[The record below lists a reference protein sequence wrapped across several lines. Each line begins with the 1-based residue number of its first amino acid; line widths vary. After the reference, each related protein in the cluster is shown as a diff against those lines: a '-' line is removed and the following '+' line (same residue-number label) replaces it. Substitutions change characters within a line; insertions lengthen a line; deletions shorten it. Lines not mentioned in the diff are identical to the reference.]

1 MDYCHFLIKELDEE
15 FQGQFSFLEK
25 NIEKSIT
32 FLVPIKK
39 MQWKVK
45 KPNFSIRRNF
55 FYSFYSYKSFLLLQ
69 KAVYMDIWIILKNS
83 MTLYHLK
90 KKTDL
95 EDIANGDYTHLKKF
109 VEI

>member
-39 MQWKVK
+39 MQ
-45 KPNFSIRRNF
+45 
-55 FYSFYSYKSFLLLQ
+55 
-69 KAVYMDIWIILKNS
+69 
-83 MTLYHLK
+83 
-90 KKTDL
+90 
-95 EDIANGDYTHLKKF
+95 
-109 VEI
+109 